1 METRLIASDARSSD
15 SYDVLVVGAGL
26 GGLAFTLA
34 MENSGLRI
42 AVVDRN
48 PSPDGQALG
57 WGNDLQPNGIA
68 VLDSLGV
75 LDEAKHEGAQ
85 HYQWFAERFGGALL
99 SRWDYSML
107 DHSHPYAVC
116 IRPHL
121 LRRIMLTRVKSYAS
135 IICGEFVNCSATQ
148 GTQRVEVRERG
159 ETRTYEAKLVVGADG
174 PFSRVRQAAKLE
186 CTVTKY
192 GLNWANTIIPK
203 DEDDVPEGHVFFG
216 RGVYLGVVPTRA
228 RELVT
233 FHLTGRGSRDDYIRE
248 FGTIDKLR
256 SYYVE
261 IAPILGKCSEN
272 LQSWDQVACPPAV
285 RIRARSWVTNGVAL
299 VGDAALNVNPV
310 TSQGASLALES
321 GVQLAAVAKQCF
333 EHGDFSAGALA
344 AYESACRPKAES
356 IQSLG
361 DKSLFFF
368 SNRNRI
374 LNAMKERVLKRV
386 ESDLPMKRKLMGA
399 FCGVTERAAK
409 KVDWRDALAAAGLWP
424 VNRGTEM
431 LSTGRV

>member
-1 METRLIASDARSSD
+1 
-15 SYDVLVVGAGL
+15 
-26 GGLAFTLA
+26 
-34 MENSGLRI
+34 
-42 AVVDRN
+42 
-48 PSPDGQALG
+48 
-57 WGNDLQPNGIA
+57 
-68 VLDSLGV
+68 
-75 LDEAKHEGAQ
+75 
-85 HYQWFAERFGGALL
+85 
-99 SRWDYSML
+99 ML
-107 DHSHPYAVC
+107 DHPHPYALC

-121 LRRIMLTRVKSYAS
+121 LRRIMLNRAKRQAS
-135 IICGEFVNCSATQ
+135 IICGEFLTCSTSQ
-148 GTQRVEVRERG
+148 NKQRVEIKEGGQTRIY
-159 ETRTYEAKLVVGADG
+159 ETKLVVGADG
-174 PFSRVRQAAKLE
+174 PFSRVRQAAHLE
-186 CTVTKY
+186 CTVKRY

-203 DEDDVPEGHVFFG
+203 DEDDIPEGHVFFG

-228 RELVT
+228 KELVT
-233 FHLTGRGSRDDYIRE
+233 FHLTERADRDDYIRE

-261 IAPILGKCSEN
+261 IAPILERCAKN

-285 RIRARSWVTNGVAL
+285 RIRAHSWVTNGVAL

-321 GVQLAAVAKQCF
+321 GAQLAAVVKQCAKR
-333 EHGDFSAGALA
+333 GDFSAGALA
-344 AYESACRPKAES
+344 AYENACRPKAES

-374 LNAMKERVLKRV
+374 LNAMKERVLKHV
-386 ESDLPMKRKLMGA
+386 ESDLQMKRKLMGA

-409 KVDWRDALAAAGLWP
+409 NVDWRDALAAAGFWP

-431 LSTGRV
+431 FSAGGL